1 MPVGAENQ
9 VQPEFDPADPNWN
22 KLQNVG
28 ERNPT
33 LVRIGESSKGV
44 SIELLVAPYQ
54 EVEARTGLEPV
65 YTALQAGA

>member
-1 MPVGAENQ
+1 MELRAGQIGAKKRC
-9 VQPEFDPADPNWN
+9 AL
-22 KLQNVG
+22 KLRMAQISPG

-44 SIELLVAPYQ
+44 SIELLVTPYQ